1 VSCERGGLLV
11 AACKQRR
18 AAATSLRVRQW
29 GAGMEEVG
37 LHRTS
42 ALGWLLLAAA
52 AFVIA
57 WRAAALWRVGSLTAR
72 SCAGACALLTL
83 AMLSVVWV
91 DRAPFARMRGGAGTV
106 V

>member
-1 VSCERGGLLV
+1 M
-11 AACKQRR
+11 A
-18 AAATSLRVRQW
+18 
-29 GAGMEEVG
+29 AGMEEVG

-52 AFVIA
+52 ACASA
-57 WRAAALWRVGSLTAR
+57 WRAAALWRVGSLAAR
-72 SCAGACALLTL
+72 SCAGACALLAL
-83 AMLSVVWV
+83 AMLGVVWV